1 MTYFP
6 VIGSNAFNFH
16 YDSKFLN
23 VFMLISILIIV
34 GMFALVAFFS
44 YDGEKIR
51 RQKEKR
57 ERKAKFDLE
66 EQLRYEE
73 RRKRTEERI
82 QRGEIPPPFR
92 TYDDYLSSRWWKNM
106 RDHTLK
112 WLDHTCEFC
121 GLRANQIHHVRYFKR
136 RDRWGTESIT
146 MLVAVCEN
154 CHSILHGK
162 TGGKSPNACTFCNKP
177 ARKGLEVKI
186 KKYESSTPVNVCFRC
201 SKLSQGYRDSAYGWS
216 DEKYAEWRRKWR
228 ETMPIVKPN

>member
-1 MTYFP
+1 MLEMLEGILFFVG
-6 VIGSNAFNFH
+6 VIF
-16 YDSKFLN
+16 FLSLLSEI
-23 VFMLISILIIV
+23 F
-34 GMFALVAFFS
+34 
-44 YDGEKIR
+44 DGKHNREVK
-51 RQKEKR
+51 QKQI
-57 ERKAKFDLE
+57 ERHQIA
-66 EQLRYEE
+66 E
-73 RRKRTEERI
+73 RSRKRTEERI

-92 TYDDYLSSRWWKNM
+92 DYEDYLSSRWWKNI

-136 RDRWGTESIT
+136 RYNWGTESIT

-162 TGGKSPNACTFCNKP
+162 AGGKSLYECAFCNKP

-201 SKLSQGYRDSAYGWS
+201 SKLSYGYRDSAYGWS
-216 DEKYAEWRRKWR
+216 DEKYADWKRKWK
-228 ETMPIVKPN
+228 ETMPVVKPD